1 MLMNGI
7 LCCVEI
13 SCYIYSI
20 LKVLIFHSIQ
30 LMLADFRI
38 RYWYCW
44 TCVIWWHGRNM
55 VEVMQIGY
63 FPVGVVQSRIVCGS
77 AHKSLSA
84 AVLIDNLCELVT

>member
-1 MLMNGI
+1 
-7 LCCVEI
+7 
-13 SCYIYSI
+13 
-20 LKVLIFHSIQ
+20 
-30 LMLADFRI
+30 
-38 RYWYCW
+38 
-44 TCVIWWHGRNM
+44 M